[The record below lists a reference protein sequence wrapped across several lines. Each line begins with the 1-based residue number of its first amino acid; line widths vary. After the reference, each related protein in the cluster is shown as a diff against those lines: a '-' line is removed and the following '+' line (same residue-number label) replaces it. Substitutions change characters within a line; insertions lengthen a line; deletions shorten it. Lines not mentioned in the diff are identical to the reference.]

1 MAALEYRIVD
11 GSDRQSVEKEINDL
25 LQEGWNLHGTLSV
38 AVTGSSKG
46 GPGLPVGIFYFAQA
60 LTREREE
67 RSVFEDRGLLTV

>member
-11 GSDRQSVEKEINDL
+11 SSDRQSVENEINDL
-25 LQEGWNLHGTLSV
+25 LQEGWSLHGTLSV
-38 AVTGSSKG
+38 AVTGSPKG

-67 RSVFEDRGLLTV
+67 RSVFEDRGLYSV